1 MGKLSAQAEKVYN
14 LLKIRT
20 CEQDNSGTYC
30 IYPRK
35 EIAQDSG
42 TNEKTVQRALNE
54 LEEKNYILRHA
65 QRRQAQRIYFVPSN
79 SENVPLN
86 FENVPSNSENVPSNS
101 ENVPSNS
108 ENVPSNYV
116 QTMQKRNAKSLFL
129 LDIKNIT
136 KAIHLLH
143 SDGELFEIRLINGS
157 YNASGYFTSAD
168 TAIEA
173 LQNFRPEWNAR
184 TKTARTSNIFITL
197 NPINLSC
204 YSRKQHDC
212 FVENANPTTKD
223 NEITALH
230 WLLIDLDPKRLS
242 GVSSSEEELTL
253 AKKKSREIYDF
264 LADRGFKKPI
274 RAMSGNG
281 VHLVYRF
288 DVPNTAE
295 NVAVFENA
303 LKVLSEKFSDEEVE
317 VDTTVFNPARICKLW
332 GTIAQK
338 GATTPERPHRKAYI
352 EPSTPFSIDTND
364 FTLLQAL
371 AAEISENKP
380 SVPVQNTVPEGKRG
394 NFDLR
399 QFISEHNIPVKSID
413 HSPNGT
419 VKYIL
424 EHCLFDESHKGKD
437 AAILQKPDGSIG
449 YKCFH
454 NSCANKHWKDV
465 RLLFEP
471 DAYNNK
477 NTEKSAKKGS
487 KLSVYDIDGTGI
499 LTIENLANYMKI
511 KKYKIWYNIIKH
523 SIEYAGFKG
532 YSEEHLPETAPTII
546 YNELQTEFEK
556 CSIDKIATML
566 LVIASN
572 HRVNPILDMITSA
585 KWDGKDRI
593 EEIYNIFGISK
604 EDKLSREIIRKWLM
618 QAVCGLFND
627 SKHPFS
633 LDLILVFKGKQ
644 GIGKTR
650 FFEHL
655 AMLPQYF
662 GEGMCIDPRNKDSII
677 QATSNWLC
685 ELGEIGST
693 LKKDID
699 SVKAMLTKAND
710 EYRLPYGRATL
721 KFPRMTSFVGTV
733 NDDKFLIDQTGNRRF
748 ATVPISDDV
757 HIDYNTQI
765 RTFNALQLWAQVYR
779 MVQEE
784 IAKGA
789 TIASCFRLDP
799 EMKEELDSRNEEY
812 TKPMKAEDEVID
824 ILSRLNMDRQKTSA
838 GYSIT
843 DEYMTVTE
851 FMAQHSE
858 LSKYTAEQV
867 GKVLTK
873 LGYGKHMRRVE
884 AKVLYMRL
892 IPQKNYFV

>member
-1 MGKLSAQAEKVYN
+1 M
-14 LLKIRT
+14 
-20 CEQDNSGTYC
+20 
-30 IYPRK
+30 
-35 EIAQDSG
+35 
-42 TNEKTVQRALNE
+42 
-54 LEEKNYILRHA
+54 
-65 QRRQAQRIYFVPSN
+65 
-79 SENVPLN
+79 
-86 FENVPSNSENVPSNS
+86 
-101 ENVPSNS
+101 
-108 ENVPSNYV
+108 
-116 QTMQKRNAKSLFL
+116 
-129 LDIKNIT
+129 LDIKNIV
-136 KAIHLLH
+136 KAIQLLH
-143 SDGELFEIRLINGS
+143 SNGELFEIRLINGG
-157 YNASGYFTSAD
+157 YNASGYFTNAD
-168 TAIEA
+168 TAIKA
-173 LQNFRPEWNAR
+173 LQDFRPEWNAR
-184 TKTARTSNIFITL
+184 TKAARAVNIFITL
-197 NPINLSC
+197 NPINMSC

-212 FVENANPTTKD
+212 FIENAQPTTKD

-230 WLLIDLDPKRLS
+230 WLLIDLDPKRMS
-242 GVSSSEEELTL
+242 GVSSSEEELKL
-253 AKKKSREIYDF
+253 AKAKARTIHDF
-264 LADRGFKKPI
+264 LSDRGFKEPI

-281 VHLVYRF
+281 IHLVYRF
-288 DVPNTAE
+288 DVPNTSE
-295 NVAVFENA
+295 NVSVFENA
-303 LKVLSEKFSDEEVE
+303 LKILSEKFSDDEVE

-352 EPSTPFSIDTND
+352 EPSVPSSVDVND

-371 AAEISENKP
+371 AAEFEENKP
-380 SVPVQNTVPEGKRG
+380 SAPVQDTIQTEKKGK
-394 NFDLR
+394 FDL
-399 QFISEHNIPVKSID
+399 QKFISDHNIPVKSIENT
-413 HSPNGT
+413 PNGT

-437 AAILQKPDGSIG
+437 AAIFQKPDGSLG

-454 NSCANKHWKDV
+454 NSCSNKHWKDV

-471 DAYNNK
+471 DAYDKKADNNTK
-477 NTEKSAKKGS
+477 REK

-499 LTIENLANYMKI
+499 LTIENLANYLNM
-511 KKYKIWYNIIKH
+511 KKYRIWYNIIKH
-523 SIEYAGFKG
+523 SIEYSGFHG

-566 LVIASN
+566 LVIASG
-572 HRVNPILDMITSA
+572 HKVNPILDMIKSA

-593 EEIYNIFGISK
+593 EEIYNIFGIGK
-604 EDKLSREIIRKWLM
+604 EDKLSREIIKKWLM
-618 QAVCGLFND
+618 QAVCGLFNNG
-627 SKHPFS
+627 KHPFS

-662 GEGMCIDPRNKDSII
+662 GEGVCIDPRNKDSII
-677 QATSNWLC
+677 QATSNWIC

-693 LKKDID
+693 LKKDMD

-710 EYRLPYGRATL
+710 EYRLPYGRTTL

-765 RTFNALQLWAQVYR
+765 RPFNSLQLWAQVYR
-779 MVQEE
+779 IVQEE
-784 IAKGA
+784 IAKGE

-824 ILSRLNMDRQKTSA
+824 ILSRLNMDRQNPLISYK
-838 GYSIT
+838 IT

-851 FMAQHSE
+851 FMTQHYE
-858 LSKYTAEQV
+858 LSKYTAEQIS
-867 GKVLTK
+867 KVLGK
-873 LGYGKHMRRVE
+873 LGYKTIKKKINGKVVRMKLLPKRE
-884 AKVLYMRL
+884 
-892 IPQKNYFV
+892 

>member
-1 MGKLSAQAEKVYN
+1 M
-14 LLKIRT
+14 
-20 CEQDNSGTYC
+20 
-30 IYPRK
+30 
-35 EIAQDSG
+35 
-42 TNEKTVQRALNE
+42 
-54 LEEKNYILRHA
+54 
-65 QRRQAQRIYFVPSN
+65 
-79 SENVPLN
+79 
-86 FENVPSNSENVPSNS
+86 
-101 ENVPSNS
+101 
-108 ENVPSNYV
+108 
-116 QTMQKRNAKSLFL
+116 
-129 LDIKNIT
+129 DIKNIV
-136 KAIHLLH
+136 KAIKLLH
-143 SDGELFEIRLINGS
+143 SDGELFEIRLINSG
-157 YNASGYFTSAD
+157 YNASGYFTNAD
-168 TAIEA
+168 TAIKA
-173 LQNFRPEWNAR
+173 LQDFRPEWNAR
-184 TKTARTSNIFITL
+184 TKTAKAANIFITL
-197 NPINLSC
+197 NPINMSC

-212 FVENANPTTKD
+212 FIENVQPTTKD

-230 WLLIDLDPKRLS
+230 WLLIDLDPKRMS
-242 GVSSSEEELTL
+242 GVSSSEKELKL
-253 AKKKSREIYDF
+253 AKAKARTIHDF
-264 LADRGFKKPI
+264 LSDRGFKEPI

-281 VHLVYRF
+281 IHLVYRF

-303 LKVLSEKFSDEEVE
+303 LKVLSEKFSDDEVE

-352 EPSTPFSIDTND
+352 EPSVPSSVDVND

-371 AAEISENKP
+371 AAEFEGNKP
-380 SVPVQNTVPEGKRG
+380 SAPVQDIIQTEKKGK
-394 NFDLR
+394 FDL
-399 QFISEHNIPVKSID
+399 QKFISDHNIPVKSVENTPD
-413 HSPNGT
+413 GT

-437 AAILQKPDGSIG
+437 AAIFQKPDGSLG

-454 NSCANKHWKDV
+454 NSCSDKHWKDV

-471 DAYNNK
+471 DAYDKKTDNNTK
-477 NTEKSAKKGS
+477 REK
-487 KLSVYDIDGTGI
+487 KLSVYDVDGTGI
-499 LTIENLANYMKI
+499 LTIENLENYLNM
-511 KKYKIWYNIIKH
+511 KKYRIWYNIIKH
-523 SIEYAGFKG
+523 SVEYSGFHG

-566 LVIASN
+566 LVIASG
-572 HRVNPILDMITSA
+572 HKVNPILDMIKSA

-593 EEIYNIFGISK
+593 EEIYNIFGIGR
-604 EDKLSREIIRKWLM
+604 EDKLSREIIKKWLM
-618 QAVCGLFND
+618 QAVCGLFNNG
-627 SKHPFS
+627 KHPFS

-662 GEGMCIDPRNKDSII
+662 GEGVCIDPRNKDSII
-677 QATSNWLC
+677 QATSNWIC

-693 LKKDID
+693 LKKDMD

-710 EYRLPYGRATL
+710 EYRLPYGRTTL

-748 ATVPISDDV
+748 ATVPISDDI

-765 RTFNALQLWAQVYR
+765 RPFNSLQLWAQVYR
-779 MVQEE
+779 IVQEE

-799 EMKEELDSRNEEY
+799 EMKAELDSRNEEY

-824 ILSRLNMDRQKTSA
+824 ILAKLNIERQITSSN
-838 GYSIT
+838 YTIT

-851 FMAQHSE
+851 FISQHTS
-858 LSKYTAEQV
+858 LNKYTTEQV

-873 LGYGKHMRRVE
+873 LGYGSQLKKSNGKTTRIKLLPKKE
-884 AKVLYMRL
+884 Y
-892 IPQKNYFV
+892 Y

>member
-1 MGKLSAQAEKVYN
+1 M
-14 LLKIRT
+14 
-20 CEQDNSGTYC
+20 
-30 IYPRK
+30 
-35 EIAQDSG
+35 
-42 TNEKTVQRALNE
+42 
-54 LEEKNYILRHA
+54 
-65 QRRQAQRIYFVPSN
+65 
-79 SENVPLN
+79 
-86 FENVPSNSENVPSNS
+86 
-101 ENVPSNS
+101 
-108 ENVPSNYV
+108 
-116 QTMQKRNAKSLFL
+116 SLFI
-129 LDIKNIT
+129 LDTSNIN
-136 KAIHLLH
+136 KAVHLLH
-143 SDGELFEIRLINGS
+143 SSGELFEVRMINGS

-168 TAIEA
+168 TAIKA
-173 LQNFRPEWNAR
+173 LQDFRPSWNSR
-184 TKTARTSNIFITL
+184 TPTAKASNIFITL
-197 NPINLSC
+197 NPINMSC

-212 FVENANPTTKD
+212 FIESANPTTKD
-223 NEITALH
+223 NEVTALH

-242 GVSSSEEELTL
+242 GVSSSEEELKL
-253 AKKKSREIYDF
+253 AKQKSKIIRDF
-264 LADRGFKKPI
+264 MSNRGFAEPI
-274 RAMSGNG
+274 CAMSGNG

-288 DVPNTAE
+288 DVPNTPE
-295 NVAVFENA
+295 NVSVFENA
-303 LKVLSEKFSDEEVE
+303 LKVLSDKFSDEKVE

-352 EPSTPFSIDTND
+352 EPSTPSEILVND

-371 AAEISENKP
+371 SAEWEENKP
-380 SVPVQNTVPEGKRG
+380 SVDVPESIPKSKKGK
-394 NFDLR
+394 FDL
-399 QFISEHNIPVKSID
+399 QKFISEHNIPVKSIEN
-413 HSPNGT
+413 SPNGK

-437 AAILQKPDGSIG
+437 AAILKQPDGSIG

-454 NSCANKHWKDV
+454 DSCSGKHWKDV

-471 DAYNNK
+471 DAYDK
-477 NTEKSAKKGS
+477 KSDKGTKREK

-499 LTIENLANYMKI
+499 LTISNLRNYLKV
-511 KKYKIWYNIIKH
+511 KGYKAYYNVIKH
-523 SIEYAGFKG
+523 SLEYTGFTG
-532 YSEEHLPETAPTII
+532 HSDEHLPETVPTII
-546 YNELQTEFEK
+546 YDELQTEFEK

-566 LVIASN
+566 LVIATDN
-572 HRVNPILDMITSA
+572 RINPILDLIKSA

-604 EDKLSREIIRKWLM
+604 EDKLSREIIKRWLM
-618 QAVCGLFND
+618 QTVCGLFND

-677 QATSNWLC
+677 QATSNWIC

-748 ATVPISDDV
+748 ATVPIAYDI
-757 HIDYNTQI
+757 HIDYKKQI
-765 RTFNALQLWAQVYR
+765 KPFNALQLWAQVYR
-779 MVQEE
+779 IVQEE
-784 IAKGA
+784 IAKGE
-789 TIASCFRLDP
+789 TMASCFRLAP

-824 ILSRLNMDRQKTSA
+824 ILAKLNMEKQITSA
-838 GYSIT
+838 GYIVT
-843 DEYMTVTE
+843 EEYMTVTE
-851 FMAQHSE
+851 FMSQHTS
-858 LSKYTAEQV
+858 LNKYTTEQV

-873 LGYGKHMRRVE
+873 LGYESQRKKLNGKTTRMKLLPKKENFRD
-884 AKVLYMRL
+884 
-892 IPQKNYFV
+892 F

>member
-86 FENVPSNSENVPSNS
+86 
-101 ENVPSNS
+101 
-108 ENVPSNYV
+108 YI

-380 SVPVQNTVPEGKRG
+380 SVPVQNTAPEGKRG

-413 HSPNGT
+413 YSPNGT

>member
-1 MGKLSAQAEKVYN
+1 M
-14 LLKIRT
+14 
-20 CEQDNSGTYC
+20 
-30 IYPRK
+30 
-35 EIAQDSG
+35 
-42 TNEKTVQRALNE
+42 
-54 LEEKNYILRHA
+54 
-65 QRRQAQRIYFVPSN
+65 
-79 SENVPLN
+79 
-86 FENVPSNSENVPSNS
+86 
-101 ENVPSNS
+101 
-108 ENVPSNYV
+108 
-116 QTMQKRNAKSLFL
+116 SLFT
-129 LDIKNIT
+129 LDTNNIT
-136 KAIHLLH
+136 KAIQLLH
-143 SDGELFEIRLINGS
+143 SNGELFEIRLINGG
-157 YNASGYFTSAD
+157 YNASGYFTNAD
-168 TAIEA
+168 IAIKA
-173 LQNFRPEWNAR
+173 LQDFHPEWNAR
-184 TKTARTSNIFITL
+184 TKTARAANIFITL
-197 NPINLSC
+197 NPINMSC

-212 FVENANPTTKD
+212 FIENAQPTTKD

-242 GVSSSEEELTL
+242 GVSSSEEELEL
-253 AKKKSREIYDF
+253 AKKKARVIHDF
-264 LADRGFKKPI
+264 LSDRGFKEPI

-281 VHLVYRF
+281 IHLVYRF

-352 EPSTPFSIDTND
+352 EPSVPSSIDIND

-371 AAEISENKP
+371 TTEFEENKP
-380 SVPVQNTVPEGKRG
+380 SAPVQNTMQTEKKGK
-394 NFDLR
+394 FDL
-399 QFISEHNIPVKSID
+399 QKFISDHNIPVKSIENT
-413 HSPNGT
+413 PNGT

-437 AAILQKPDGSIG
+437 AAIFKKPDGSLG

-454 NSCANKHWKDV
+454 NSCSNKHWKDV

-471 DAYNNK
+471 DAYDKKADNNTK
-477 NTEKSAKKGS
+477 REK

-499 LTIENLANYMKI
+499 LTIENLANYLNM
-511 KKYKIWYNIIKH
+511 KKYRIWYNIIKH
-523 SIEYAGFKG
+523 SIEYSGFHG

-566 LVIASN
+566 LVIASG
-572 HRVNPILDMITSA
+572 HKVNPILDIIKSA

-604 EDKLSREIIRKWLM
+604 EDKLSREIIKKWLM
-618 QAVCGLFND
+618 QAVCGLFNNG
-627 SKHPFS
+627 KHPFS

-662 GEGMCIDPRNKDSII
+662 GEGVCIDPRNKDSII
-677 QATSNWLC
+677 QATSNWIC

-693 LKKDID
+693 LKKDMD

-710 EYRLPYGRATL
+710 EYRLPYGRTTL

-765 RTFNALQLWAQVYR
+765 RPFNSLQLWAQVYR
-779 MVQEE
+779 IVQEE
-784 IAKGA
+784 IAKGE

-824 ILSRLNMDRQKTSA
+824 ILSRLNMDRQNPLISYK
-838 GYSIT
+838 IT

-851 FMAQHSE
+851 FMTQHYE
-858 LSKYTAEQV
+858 LAKYTAEQIS
-867 GKVLTK
+867 KVLGK
-873 LGYGKHMRRVE
+873 LGYKTIKKKINGKVIRMKLLPKRE
-884 AKVLYMRL
+884 
-892 IPQKNYFV
+892 

>member
-1 MGKLSAQAEKVYN
+1 M
-14 LLKIRT
+14 
-20 CEQDNSGTYC
+20 
-30 IYPRK
+30 
-35 EIAQDSG
+35 
-42 TNEKTVQRALNE
+42 
-54 LEEKNYILRHA
+54 
-65 QRRQAQRIYFVPSN
+65 
-79 SENVPLN
+79 
-86 FENVPSNSENVPSNS
+86 
-101 ENVPSNS
+101 
-108 ENVPSNYV
+108 
-116 QTMQKRNAKSLFL
+116 SLFT
-129 LDIKNIT
+129 LDTNNIT
-136 KAIHLLH
+136 KAIQLLH
-143 SDGELFEIRLINGS
+143 PNGELFEIRLINGS
-157 YNASGYFTSAD
+157 YNASGYFTNAD
-168 TAIEA
+168 IAIKS
-173 LQNFRPEWNAR
+173 LQDFRPEWNAR
-184 TKTARTSNIFITL
+184 TKTARAANIFITL
-197 NPINLSC
+197 NPINMSC

-212 FVENANPTTKD
+212 FIENAQPTTKD

-242 GVSSSEEELTL
+242 GVSSSEEELKL
-253 AKKKSREIYDF
+253 AKKKARTIHDF
-264 LADRGFKKPI
+264 LLARGFKEPI

-281 VHLVYRF
+281 IHLVYRF

-295 NVAVFENA
+295 NVSVFENA
-303 LKVLSEKFSDEEVE
+303 LKILSEKFSDEEVE

-352 EPSTPFSIDTND
+352 EPSVPSSVDVND

-371 AAEISENKP
+371 AAEFEENKP
-380 SVPVQNTVPEGKRG
+380 SALVQDTIQTEKNGK
-394 NFDLR
+394 FDL
-399 QFISEHNIPVKSID
+399 QKFMSDHNIPIKSIENTPD
-413 HSPNGT
+413 G

-437 AAILQKPDGSIG
+437 AAIFQKSDGSLG

-454 NSCANKHWKDV
+454 NSCSDKHWKDV

-471 DAYNNK
+471 DAYDKKADNNTK
-477 NTEKSAKKGS
+477 REK
-487 KLSVYDIDGTGI
+487 KLSAYDIDGTGI
-499 LTIENLANYMKI
+499 LTIENLENYLNM
-511 KKYKIWYNIIKH
+511 KKYRIWYNIIKH
-523 SIEYAGFKG
+523 SVEYSGFHG

-566 LVIASN
+566 LVIASG
-572 HRVNPILDMITSA
+572 HKVNPILDMIKSA

-593 EEIYNIFGISK
+593 EEIYNIFGIGK
-604 EDKLSREIIRKWLM
+604 QDKLSREIIKKWLM
-618 QAVCGLFND
+618 QAVCGLFNNG
-627 SKHPFS
+627 KHPFS

-662 GEGMCIDPRNKDSII
+662 GEGVCIDPRNKDSII
-677 QATSNWLC
+677 QATSNWIC

-693 LKKDID
+693 LKKDMD

-710 EYRLPYGRATL
+710 EYRLPYGRTTL

-765 RTFNALQLWAQVYR
+765 RPFNSLQLWAQVYR
-779 MVQEE
+779 IVQEE

-799 EMKEELDSRNEEY
+799 EMKAELDSRNEEY

-824 ILSRLNMDRQKTSA
+824 ILARLNIERQITSSN
-838 GYSIT
+838 YTIT

-851 FMAQHSE
+851 FISQHTS
-858 LSKYTAEQV
+858 LNKYTTEQV

-873 LGYGKHMRRVE
+873 LGYGSQLKKSNGKTTRIKLLPKKEYH
-884 AKVLYMRL
+884 
-892 IPQKNYFV
+892 

>member
-1 MGKLSAQAEKVYN
+1 M
-14 LLKIRT
+14 
-20 CEQDNSGTYC
+20 
-30 IYPRK
+30 
-35 EIAQDSG
+35 
-42 TNEKTVQRALNE
+42 
-54 LEEKNYILRHA
+54 
-65 QRRQAQRIYFVPSN
+65 
-79 SENVPLN
+79 
-86 FENVPSNSENVPSNS
+86 
-101 ENVPSNS
+101 
-108 ENVPSNYV
+108 
-116 QTMQKRNAKSLFL
+116 SLFT
-129 LDIKNIT
+129 LDNNNIT
-136 KAIHLLH
+136 KAIQLLH
-143 SDGELFEIRLINGS
+143 PNGELFEIRLINGG

-168 TAIEA
+168 TAIKA
-173 LQNFRPEWNAR
+173 LQDFHPEWNAR
-184 TKTARTSNIFITL
+184 TKTARAANIFITL
-197 NPINLSC
+197 NPINISC

-212 FVENANPTTKD
+212 FIENAQPTTKD

-242 GVSSSEEELTL
+242 GVSSSEEELEL
-253 AKKKSREIYDF
+253 AKKKARVIHDF
-264 LADRGFKKPI
+264 LSDRGFKEPI

-281 VHLVYRF
+281 IHLVYRF
-288 DVPNTAE
+288 DVPNIAE

-303 LKVLSEKFSDEEVE
+303 LKVLSQKFSDDEVE

-352 EPSTPFSIDTND
+352 EPSVPSSVDVND

-371 AAEISENKP
+371 AAEFEENKP
-380 SVPVQNTVPEGKRG
+380 SVPVQNTIQTEKKEK
-394 NFDLR
+394 FDL
-399 QFISEHNIPVKSID
+399 QKFISNHNIPIKSIENT
-413 HSPNGT
+413 PNGT

-437 AAILQKPDGSIG
+437 AAIFEKTDGSLG

-454 NSCANKHWKDV
+454 NSCSDKHWKDV

-471 DAYNNK
+471 DAYDKKTDK
-477 NTEKSAKKGS
+477 NTKREK

-499 LTIENLANYMKI
+499 LTIENLANYLNM
-511 KKYKIWYNIIKH
+511 KKYRIWYNIIKH
-523 SIEYAGFKG
+523 SVEYSGFHG

-566 LVIASN
+566 LVIASG
-572 HRVNPILDMITSA
+572 HKVNPILDMIKSA

-593 EEIYNIFGISK
+593 EEIYNIFGVGK
-604 EDKLSREIIRKWLM
+604 EDKLSREIIKKWLM
-618 QAVCGLFND
+618 QAVCGLFNNG
-627 SKHPFS
+627 KHPFS

-650 FFEHL
+650 FFERL

-662 GEGMCIDPRNKDSII
+662 GEGVCIDPRNKDSII
-677 QATSNWLC
+677 QATSNWIC

-693 LKKDID
+693 LKKDMD

-710 EYRLPYGRATL
+710 EYRLPYGRTTL

-748 ATVPISDDV
+748 ATVPISDDI

-765 RTFNALQLWAQVYR
+765 RPFNSLQLWVQVYR
-779 MVQEE
+779 IVQEE

-799 EMKEELDSRNEEY
+799 EMKAKLDSRNEEY

-824 ILSRLNMDRQKTSA
+824 ILARLNIERQITSSN
-838 GYSIT
+838 YTIT

-851 FMAQHSE
+851 FISQHTS
-858 LSKYTAEQV
+858 LNKYTTEQV

-873 LGYGKHMRRVE
+873 LGYGSQLKKSNGKTTRIKLLPKKEYH
-884 AKVLYMRL
+884 
-892 IPQKNYFV
+892 